1 MALSPERGE
10 KKAEKE
16 VDHPHREDGGE
27 TITSRSSLNWGVLCV
42 CVSFVT
48 LSDPI
53 IHSRR
58 VAQHSSITQAVLFE
72 YSSCEIEGRTS
83 FSCLYKLLLTD
94 VIF

>member
-16 VDHPHREDGGE
+16 VDHPHREDGEE

-48 LSDPI
+48 LSDPMI
-53 IHSRR
+53 NRS
-58 VAQHSSITQAVLFE
+58 VAQHRIAT
-72 YSSCEIEGRTS
+72 YSTWQYYLNIPVV
-83 FSCLYKLLLTD
+83 K
-94 VIF
+94 